1 MINMEPS
8 KTWNPSR
15 GGRIYNAIGHILDKL
30 NLLYKTVTG
39 ELQYLIGI
47 KQDMFIPLMLY
58 MEQNNTSDEHMCEDD
73 GEGAPIE
80 KLLPRKAFHE
90 GMMPDNISDLMK
102 CSFWSDNGKMDP
114 IVHLLSKSTPQRCQ
128 IRSLT
133 LIMLNYC
140 KLHDNVYDF
149 VVNALKCSMLGAYR
163 GCKRPSVHIRKKI
176 YEVFDNMSRKE
187 FLVFMQNRHQQLLFF
202 TIKEYL
208 IFASEHIPA
217 LHKELEIRYKWKEF
231 EKRVTTTMNTVRSM
245 LTEENL
251 MLFVGVERY
260 LTSVTRLQPHLYR
273 PRKHQFCRV
282 IMHECEHYDDTTGN
296 ASKRHKYW
304 QLMYDMLI
312 REPLAPMPIDWL
324 HLFNIPSELVKKIK
338 ELQHSYN
345 TTGIR
350 GNIRN
355 FITSLDREHF
365 EIIRALAR
373 AYDRKINVRMF
384 TLPVHITIRQI
395 RALRQMHNVPNGEPL
410 HDTIGKTLICVEC
423 QQFKGFVAYRTTK
436 KVHNIHAYGQTR
448 VLVDDDTGNLYCG
461 KKNDKL
467 DKKRD
472 VYTYDWEQKAKLA
485 EQMDRK
491 SAKEKRKEQTNDLCK
506 QNVLQQIS
514 LIGNMLQFYG
524 VLYTIC
530 PQCANFMKYDPTHMY
545 NGFYCG
551 CCMEN
556 GHLFRDIRCEW
567 CKTKT
572 HLENIKVVGD
582 KKTIHLCKSC
592 HKPWI
597 RNATGLLTIEIIRKG
612 LKEKWKR
619 LQSI

>member
-1 MINMEPS
+1 MINEMPS
-8 KTWNPSR
+8 KVWNPSR
-15 GGRIYNAIGHILDKL
+15 GGRIYNAIGHILDVLKT
-30 NLLYKTVTG
+30 LYTNSTG
-39 ELQYLIGI
+39 EIRYLIGM

-58 MEQNNTSDEHMCEDD
+58 MEKNSTSDDHMCEDT

-80 KLLPRKAFHE
+80 NLLPTRAFHE
-90 GMMPDNISDLMK
+90 GMLPDHVSDLMK

-163 GCKRPSVHIRKKI
+163 GCVRPSIRVRKKI
-176 YEVFDNMSRKE
+176 HDVFSNMSRKD

-208 IFASEHIPA
+208 IFAAVHIPA
-217 LHKELEIRYKWKEF
+217 LHRELQLRYKWDDF
-231 EKRVTTTMNTVRSM
+231 EKRVTKTMNTVRSM
-245 LTEENL
+245 ITDDNIMSFL
-251 MLFVGVERY
+251 GVERY

-273 PRKHQFCRV
+273 PRKHPFCRV
-282 IMHECEHYDDTTGN
+282 IMHECEHHDDIAGN
-296 ASKRHKYW
+296 ATERHKYW

-312 REPLAPMPIDWL
+312 REPHGPLPLDWL
-324 HLFNIPSELVKKIK
+324 LLFHVSKINVDK
-338 ELQHSYN
+338 LKDLQQSYN
-345 TTGIR
+345 RTGIR
-350 GNIRN
+350 GNIRS
-355 FITSLDREHF
+355 FMATLPRSEF
-365 EIIRALAR
+365 EAIRALAR
-373 AYDRKINVRMF
+373 AFDRKINVRMF
-384 TLPVHITIRQI
+384 TLPVHITVRQL
-395 RALRQMHNVPNGEPL
+395 RALRQMHNVPNGEPM
-410 HDTIGKTLICVEC
+410 HDSIGKTLICMEC
-423 QQFKGFVAYRTTK
+423 QQFKGFIAYRTTK
-436 KVHNIHAYGQTR
+436 KIHNIHAYGQTR

-461 KKNDKL
+461 KKSDKV
-467 DKKRD
+467 DNKRD
-472 VYTYDWEQKAKLA
+472 VYTYNWEQLAKM
-485 EQMDRK
+485 EEHTDRK
-491 SAKEKRKEQTNDLCK
+491 TAKGKRKEQTSGLCK
-506 QNVLQQIS
+506 KNVLQRIS

-524 VLYTIC
+524 TMYTIC
-530 PQCANFMKYDPTHMY
+530 PQCGVFMKYDPQNMY

-556 GHLFRDIRCEW
+556 GHLFRDINCEW

-582 KKTIHLCKSC
+582 KKTIYLCKGC

-597 RNATGLLTIEIIRKG
+597 RNATGILDLETIRRG
-612 LKEKWKR
+612 LSEKWKR